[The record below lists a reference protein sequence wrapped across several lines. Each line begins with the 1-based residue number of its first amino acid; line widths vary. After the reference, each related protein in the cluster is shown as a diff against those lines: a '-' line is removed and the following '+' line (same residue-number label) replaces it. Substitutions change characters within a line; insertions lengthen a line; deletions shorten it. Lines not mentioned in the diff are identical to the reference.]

1 MTTGRECE
9 LIEDRLPPLLE
20 NDLPAGELILVR
32 AHLDDC
38 EHCANA
44 FETLR
49 AISDSIVTQRPT
61 KAWTEAAIERAKL
74 GIRNSDAAPNRMR
87 STLAVGTVAAF
98 CATLFFVG
106 PPTLPALSALAD
118 VPRTLLT
125 DLAPIAA
132 RVPLPNLF
140 APGSSRPGTA
150 PTEPR

>member
-1 MTTGRECE
+1 MTNGRECE

-38 EHCANA
+38 EHCASA

-49 AISDSIVTQRPT
+49 AISDSIVTQRPAT
-61 KAWTEAAIERAKL
+61 AWTEGALARAKH
-74 GIRNSDAAPNRMR
+74 GIRNSDAAPSRVR
-87 STLAVGTVAAF
+87 STLAVGAVAAF
-98 CATLFFVG
+98 CVALFFVG

-118 VPRTLLT
+118 APRTLLT

-140 APGSSRPGTA
+140 APDSGAPRSA
-150 PTEPR
+150 PTGPR

>member
-1 MTTGRECE
+1 MTKGRECE

-38 EHCANA
+38 EHCSTA

-49 AISDSIVTQRPT
+49 AISDSIVAQRPAA
-61 KAWTEAAIERAKL
+61 AWTEIALDRAKR
-74 GIRNSDAAPNRMR
+74 GIRSPEATPSRMR
-87 STLAVGTVAAF
+87 STLAVGAAAAF
-98 CATLFFVG
+98 CVTLFFVG

-140 APGSSRPGTA
+140 TPDSSRPGTV